1 MRKTCGA
8 AAQKHRDRTLL
19 TQCAPGHCQVMIQVG
34 IQKARLPPLHG
45 APPALEAL
53 VDQCTAADAS
63 ARPSFAKIER
73 QLAEL
78 IATLPADAWGHG
90 CPQGPLKRPW
100 RGAMAMARSK
110 SAGSGVM
117 RPGRPALGTLGE
129 GSGFG

>member
-1 MRKTCGA
+1 MCGA
-8 AAQKHRDRTLL
+8 AAQTYRGRTLL
-19 TQCAPGHCQVMIQVG
+19 TQRAPGHRQVMIQVG

-45 APPALEAL
+45 APPALAAL
-53 VDQCTAADAS
+53 VDRCTAADAS
-63 ARPSFAKIER
+63 ARPSFAQIER

-78 IATLPADAWGHG
+78 LAALPADAWG
-90 CPQGPLKRPW
+90 QGGPRGSLGRPW

-110 SAGSGVM
+110 SVGSGAM